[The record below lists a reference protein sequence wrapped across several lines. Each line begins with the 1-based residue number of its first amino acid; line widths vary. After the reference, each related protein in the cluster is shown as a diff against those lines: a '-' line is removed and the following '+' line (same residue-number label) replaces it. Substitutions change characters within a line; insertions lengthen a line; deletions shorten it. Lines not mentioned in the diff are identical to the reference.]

1 MSFVFSAGMILAS
14 CLTVFASEIKLN
26 PETLDRV
33 KNLDDMNDWH
43 VKADELFIGLEK
55 NGFTLKE
62 IEDNIKNYNIEI
74 TRDSSERA
82 NGFDMGGILFFG
94 VDVNYID
101 MEAAYM
107 IAEPE
112 SLANFD
118 YSRSHAEEEWE
129 ERMQNDEEWIKYQ
142 KQFSDVIYNELIP
155 LEATCE
161 VAFHC
166 GYQEA
171 EAMIEKIEYI
181 NNGGGIARTAKKNGW
196 LFEDGAW
203 RYYENDVRV
212 VNGWKNIDD
221 KWYYFKDDA
230 SMVHSCLFEV
240 DGKIYSFSTE
250 GAIDYGWQERNPGDG
265 NHWYY
270 FDMESDSKGAA
281 LTGRKD
287 GIGFDS
293 YKYFF
298 WTDGYTDQNGIGHA
312 KGSLAIGSDASDQW
326 ILKDGTPLYVADKDG
341 HLYTNTEKKL
351 NGAEYTIDENGNVL
365 PKLVKPYRYTDKN
378 HTGPYADYVVVSGF
392 DSKFVTTQTGDTNCT
407 ATCDFLVGKITGQLS
422 PDTSYK
428 QVESEIWSG
437 LALWKYCDRTVTGS
451 NGWEK
456 ILTEN

>member
-1 MSFVFSAGMILAS
+1 MKKRMRKLFTSFVFSAGMILAS

-33 KNLDDMNDWH
+33 KNLDERDVLFPEGNELFYDIGESFSLNQLYESMRKYGFNLEWY
-43 VKADELFIGLEK
+43 ADEAVYAIVMGDENLRLGVLWDEWAEGLD
-55 NGFTLKE
+55 
-62 IEDNIKNYNIEI
+62 EDESIRNAQIPNNAVFEVY
-74 TRDSSERA
+74 
-82 NGFDMGGILFFG
+82 FG
-94 VDVNYID
+94 DT
-101 MEAAYM
+101 
-107 IAEPE
+107 
-112 SLANFD
+112 
-118 YSRSHAEEEWE
+118 
-129 ERMQNDEEWIKYQ
+129 
-142 KQFSDVIYNELIP
+142 YNETTQTWMQDRI
-155 LEATCE
+155 AT
-161 VAFHC
+161 
-166 GYQEA
+166 A

-451 NGWEK
+451 NGWGKNTDRKLREIYK
-456 ILTEN
+456 RI